1 MAKRNVLSLK
11 RKIDLLKDI
20 ETNKQT
26 KNTTTTTKT
35 GGCLFSVQCVSGNS
49 SILKNSEKLKDK
61 FYGGEVNA
69 KVKRQRLPH
78 QPKVDSALLSCF
90 KKARANNIPVSGPV
104 LRLKAEEFAKH
115 MGLCDWTCS
124 EGWVR
129 RFTARHDITFRK
141 ISGERSSVDEC
152 ATDSWVSDVLLP
164 TLNEYE
170 ALARHM

>member
-1 MAKRNVLSLK
+1 MVKRNVLSLK

-20 ETNKQT
+20 ETKKKKKQ
-26 KNTTTTTKT
+26 KQVDVASQYN
-35 GGCLFSVQCVSGNS
+35 VSQAAVS
-49 SILKNSEKLKDK
+49 SILKNSEKLKEK

-78 QPKVDSALLSCF
+78 QPKVDSALLSWF

-141 ISGERSSVDEC
+141 ISGERSSFDEC
-152 ATDSWVSDVLLP
+152 ATDSWVSGVLLP
-164 TLNEYE
+164 TINEYE

>member
-1 MAKRNVLSLK
+1 MDVASQYNVS
-11 RKIDLLKDI
+11 
-20 ETNKQT
+20 QT
-26 KNTTTTTKT
+26 T
-35 GGCLFSVQCVSGNS
+35 VS
-49 SILKNSEKLKDK
+49 SILKNSEKLKEK
-61 FYGGEVNA
+61 IYGGEVNA
-69 KVKRQRLPH
+69 MVKRQRLPH
-78 QPKVDSALLSCF
+78 QPKVDSALLSWF

-115 MGLCDWTCS
+115 MGLYDWTCS

-152 ATDSWVSDVLLP
+152 ATGSWVSDVLLP